1 LDLSAGLIL
10 EFSAPD
16 EEAFP
21 ALALARAAGEAGRT
35 APCVL
40 NAANEVAV
48 AAFLD
53 GRLPFLGIPEVVE
66 RTLNA
71 IDAVPARDLDEL
83 TAIDAEARRVA
94 SALTRELVH

>member
-1 LDLSAGLIL
+1 V
-10 EFSAPD
+10 
-16 EEAFP
+16 
-21 ALALARAAGEAGRT
+21 
-35 APCVL
+35 PCIL

-48 AAFLD
+48 ATFLD

-71 IDAVPARDLDEL
+71 IDAVRANDLDEL
-83 TAIDAEARRVA
+83 TAVDAEARRVA